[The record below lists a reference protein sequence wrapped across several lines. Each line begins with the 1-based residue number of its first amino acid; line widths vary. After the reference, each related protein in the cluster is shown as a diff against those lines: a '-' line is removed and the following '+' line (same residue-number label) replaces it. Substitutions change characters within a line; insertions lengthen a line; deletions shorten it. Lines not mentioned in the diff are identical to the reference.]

1 MSEEKKYDIDTIISV
16 EEFEKNRQEHLKKD
30 AQRRKKQKKEK
41 IKSILGVT
49 IFYLIIVVGVIAIN
63 ARMEDLN
70 QQKSAN
76 EPVIQIAQNQ

>member
-1 MSEEKKYDIDTIISV
+1 MNKNYDIDTIVSV
-16 EEFEKNRQEHLKKD
+16 EEFKRNRQEHLEKD
-30 AQRRKKQKKEK
+30 TKRKKQQKKEK

-49 IFYLIIVVGVIAIN
+49 IFYLIIIFGVIAIN
-63 ARMEDLN
+63 ARIEDLN

>member
-1 MSEEKKYDIDTIISV
+1 MNKKYDIDTIISV
-16 EEFEKNRQEHLKKD
+16 EEFEKNRQEHLKRD
-30 AQRRKKQKKEK
+30 VQRKKQQKKDK
-41 IKSILGVT
+41 IKSILGIT